1 MTNGDIKVFGRFNAL
16 DFAIVLAA
24 AVALAGFGLAKA
36 GHAGVNSAIQGTK
49 RINIDIYFSGI
60 KTLDTGLFKV
70 GEKSSLTIRNQP
82 VKPPMEITA
91 VRHNQK
97 QVAFLAPN
105 GKDAVSMDDPA
116 NPLAHDF
123 VVTVA
128 DDADVTED
136 GYVIRGN
143 KLKVGNQVELEGF
156 KYRAQGVVVD
166 IFPQDER
173 AAGSNPP
180 SASSGLPPI
189 VGAGSAPV
197 PVPTSAPPAGSAKPN
212 TKASSKTAREAT
224 R

>member
-49 RINIDIYFSGI
+49 RINIDIYFSGF

-82 VKPPMEITA
+82 VKPPMDITA
-91 VRHNQK
+91 VRHTQK

-136 GYVIRGN
+136 GYVVRGN

-156 KYRAQGVVVD
+156 KYRTQGVVVD
-166 IFPQDER
+166 IYPQDER
-173 AAGSNPP
+173 P
-180 SASSGLPPI
+180 
-189 VGAGSAPV
+189 AGSAPAFGSKNASS
-197 PVPTSAPPAGSAKPN
+197 SAPEPAATAPAAGGTAKNATGGKTAAGSKP
-212 TKASSKTAREAT
+212 KSEAT